1 MKRCEPT
8 RMPCSRAV
16 APFSRAVLSTA
27 LIAAA
32 LGAQSASAALHAT
45 AEFVSGKTRPVKI
58 ALLPAHVE
66 LQKQKMIRRETEVKE
81 GGELEGHLGNA
92 VARELSSRGYEVKR
106 ITSDVINADPALQE
120 LVVDADR
127 RYGELLSQ
135 VAVKLPRQVAQRR
148 YKAGDEMKL
157 LAARL
162 GVDAIA
168 FTRMALIAAGK
179 GVQVLNMG
187 MGGTQTM
194 LSVSLIDGRTAD
206 IEAYLTLPVMKR
218 GQAFGGYADIMNNP
232 DHEMGRLAAATFD
245 DMPKAEPSL
254 RAAGATGSDVI
265 NDVESLLQK

>member
-1 MKRCEPT
+1 MQCCDSTPAPSLRRGPL
-8 RMPCSRAV
+8 SRG
-16 APFSRAVLSTA
+16 VL
-27 LIAAA
+27 AAA
-32 LGAQSASAALHAT
+32 LVAAATFAAQAAWGGLHAT
-45 AEFVSGKTRPVKI
+45 DEFMSGKTRPVKI

-66 LQKQKMIRRETEVKE
+66 LEKQKMIRREAKVQE
-81 GGELEGHLGNA
+81 GGELEDELGNA
-92 VARELSSRGYEVKR
+92 VTRELASRGYEVER
-106 ITSDVINADPALQE
+106 ITSEKINADPALQE

-135 VAVKLPRQVAQRR
+135 VAVKLPRQVAARR

-157 LAARL
+157 LAGRL

-168 FTRMALIAAGK
+168 FTRMTLIAAGK

-206 IEAYLTLPVMKR
+206 IEAYLTLPIMKR
-218 GQAFGGYADIMNNP
+218 GQAFGGYDDIVKNP

-245 DMPKAEPSL
+245 DMPKAEPAL
-254 RAAGATGSDVI
+254 RTPGAAGTEVI
-265 NDVESLLQK
+265 DDVESLLAQ